1 MENNNQINDNNANID
16 IKIQSESKSSA
27 EIRLNQ
33 VMAKLPVYSPQEE
46 KINVLTHLTGS
57 LISVISAITM
67 LILAARNFSTV
78 NIIGALVFGFSLIYL
93 YVNSTMYH
101 NETDLRK
108 RVTRQKLDHS
118 SINVLIAGSNTFF
131 LVAGLHSDIGYILC
145 AVNWALSIVSMILN
159 AVNVKK
165 FRAITMAVYI
175 LTGWMCIFICT
186 FLIAAVGWTAF
197 GIILAGGLFYTFGL
211 TFYGIKKTYMHAVW
225 HFFVLAGSICH
236 IVAAIMILAK

>member
-1 MENNNQINDNNANID
+1 MENNSQIKENDVKID
-16 IKIQSESKSSA
+16 SNFQSDAKSA
-27 EIRLNQ
+27 TDLHLEQ
-33 VMAKLPVYSPQEE
+33 VMARLPKYAPREE
-46 KINVLTHLTGS
+46 KINVVTHLTGS
-57 LISVISAITM
+57 IISVISAITM
-67 LILAARNFSTV
+67 LVLAAGNFSAV

-131 LVAGLHSDIGYILC
+131 LVAGLHSNIGYILC
-145 AVNWALSIVSMILN
+145 AVNWTLSIVSIILN

-165 FRAITMAVYI
+165 FRAITMATYI

-186 FLIAAVGWTAF
+186 FLIAAVGWAVF

-211 TFYGIKKTYMHAVW
+211 TFYGIKKTYMHAIW

-236 IVAAIMILAK
+236 IIAAIMILAN